1 MATDVAGATD
11 YQHDHERFPTNAGV
25 GDSHSTRGRNRI
37 ESGLRRRQL
46 RRSELMNIRAMNK
59 RFAGLLW
66 MVATATALCVAQE
79 GSSVSKQPPA
89 SADKVETKAVMSEN
103 AGDASVGPTFQQRY
117 SRYKLEFGD
126 QFDVSFELSPEFNQ
140 TVTVQPDGY
149 ITLRGAGDVHVVGQ
163 TVPQLTETLKQA
175 YGKILKDPVISVV
188 LKDFEKPYFIADG
201 QVGKPGKYELR
212 GETTLTQ
219 AIAMAGGFN
228 DAAKHSQVLLFR
240 RVNSDWVSAKIINV
254 KEMEKKGDLHED
266 PYLHPGDMLFVPKN
280 RLSKVKPFLPTASMG
295 TFLNPY

>member
-1 MATDVAGATD
+1 
-11 YQHDHERFPTNAGV
+11 
-25 GDSHSTRGRNRI
+25 
-37 ESGLRRRQL
+37 
-46 RRSELMNIRAMNK
+46 MNK
-59 RFAGLLW
+59 RYVGLLLV
-66 MVATATALCVAQE
+66 MAAATSVCLAQ
-79 GSSVSKQPPA
+79 GNSKVSSQLPA
-89 SADKVETKAVMSEN
+89 SAAGPETKAVMSEN
-103 AGDASVGPTFQQRY
+103 AGNASVGSSFNQRY
-117 SRYKLEFGD
+117 ARYKLEFGD

-149 ITLRGAGDVHVVGQ
+149 ITLRGAGDVRVVGQ

-219 AIAMAGGFN
+219 GIAIAGGFN

-240 RVNSDWVSAKIINV
+240 RVDSDWVSAKIINV

-280 RLSKVKPFLPTASMG
+280 RLSKIKPFLPTASMG